1 MSAETD
7 HTGHALAAVP
17 QSSPLWLELA
27 RVVAETERRLDG
39 ETTQPTFAGDADE
52 EVG

>member
-1 MSAETD
+1 VNAETAD
-7 HTGHALAAVP
+7 IEVHP
-17 QSSPLWLELA
+17 QPSPLWLELA

-39 ETTQPTFAGDADE
+39 ETTQPTFAGDADA